1 MKIAIGL
8 LLAVCVGIGCR
19 WFGIPLPGPP
29 LSLAL
34 SADGKTAYLGI
45 QDSDKIVVIS
55 VPEKKIIRV
64 FDTPPG
70 SLKEDMSRRTGA

>member
-1 MKIAIGL
+1 MGFADRSSGKETA
-8 LLAVCVGIGCR
+8 R
-19 WFGIPLPGPP
+19 IPLPGPP

-55 VPEKKIIRV
+55 VHERKIIRI

-70 SLKEDMSRRTGA
+70 TGPDSIEPL